1 MARVRVMVV
10 EDDDFTRSTV
20 VSALQIQ
27 GVDVICQTGSIGPAM
42 KLAQELKPDAVVVDL
57 DLGAGPTGMDLA
69 IALRRKFSQMGIVI
83 LTTFE
88 DPRLLHPKIPAP
100 PVGTEYLVK
109 RSVGDIELLYKGI
122 QKAIKNVAYNTATKR
137 SEKPTTPELANV
149 TDSQLETMRLVAQ
162 GKSNNEIAKI
172 RGVSEKSIEQSISR
186 LVSNLDLPKGVS
198 SNQRVQISK
207 LYFKLTGS
215 KSGRDE

>member
-1 MARVRVMVV
+1 MARIRVMVV

-42 KLAQELKPDAVVVDL
+42 KLAQELKPDAAILDL
-57 DLGAGPTGMDLA
+57 DLGSGPTGMDLA
-69 IALRRKFSQMGIVI
+69 IALRRKFARMGIVI

-100 PVGTEYLVK
+100 PTGTEYLVK

-122 QKAIKNVAYNTATKR
+122 QKAIQNVSKNTPGER
-137 SEKPTTPELANV
+137 SEKHTTPELENV

-162 GKSNNEIAKI
+162 GKSNREIAKI

-186 LVSNLDLPKGVS
+186 LVSNLDLPKGAN
-198 SNQRVQISK
+198 SNQRTQISK
-207 LYFKLTGS
+207 LYFRLTGS
-215 KSGRDE
+215 KSAQHE

>member
-1 MARVRVMVV
+1 MPRIRVMVV

-27 GVDVICQTGSIGPAM
+27 GVDVVCQTGSIGPAM
-42 KLAQELKPDAVVVDL
+42 RLAQELKPDAVIVDL
-57 DLGAGPTGMDLA
+57 DLGAGPTGIDLA
-69 IALRRKFSQMGIVI
+69 IALRRKFPRMGIVI

-88 DPRLLHPKIPAP
+88 DPRLLNPKIPDP
-100 PVGTEYLVK
+100 PTGTEYLVK
-109 RSVGDIELLYKGI
+109 RTVGDIELLYKGI
-122 QKAIKNVAYNTATKR
+122 QKAINNVSKSTPSNR
-137 SEKPTTPELANV
+137 GEKHISPELANV

-162 GKSNNEIAKI
+162 GKSNSEIAKI

-186 LVSNLDLPKGVS
+186 LVSNLDLPKGNQ

-207 LYFKLTGS
+207 LYFGLTGS
-215 KSGRDE
+215 KSARNE